1 MSSELIF
8 HHYANS
14 PFSEKVRLAF
24 GLKRLA
30 WRSVF
35 VPAVMPKPDVVA
47 LTGGYRRTP
56 VLQIGADIY
65 CDTALICHVLDRL
78 APEPPLHPAAAGLA
92 PAIAQW
98 ADTAL
103 FWAAV
108 PYTTMQPE
116 GAAHIFAKVPP
127 AAAQAFRADRMA
139 MTEGRPRPVSVDCRA
154 QLVTYLGW
162 IEAQL
167 ADGRAFLC
175 GEAPSIADLSVVQSV
190 WFIRLAPPVAG
201 VLAPYPALCA
211 WADRVQAFG
220 HGTSQRMSSGEAV
233 ALAAASSA
241 DADALPFDARAGFE
255 RGQRVTVAATDYGRD
270 LVEGEL
276 VGLAD
281 DMVSLARDDPRAG
294 GVVVHFPRVGFE
306 IRRATA
312 ASV

>member
-1 MSSELIF
+1 MSDLVF
-8 HHYANS
+8 HHYAGS

-30 WRSVF
+30 WRSVD
-35 VPAVMPKPDVVA
+35 VPVVLPKPDVVA

-65 CDTALICHVLDRL
+65 CDTALICRLLDRL
-78 APEPPLHPAAAGLA
+78 APEPPLHPASAGLA

-108 PYTTMQPE
+108 PFTTMQPE

-139 MTEGRPRPVSVDCRA
+139 MTEGRPRPVLADCRA

-175 GEAPSIADLSVVQSV
+175 GEAPTIADLSVVQSV

-201 VLAPYPALCA
+201 VVAAYPALCA

-220 HGTSQRMSSGEAV
+220 HGAAQPMSSADAV
-233 ALAAASSA
+233 ALAAASMA
-241 DADALPFDARAGFE
+241 DTDGLPFDTGAGFE
-255 RGQRVTVAATDYGRD
+255 RRQRVTVAAIDYARD
-270 LVEGEL
+270 PVEGNL

-294 GVVVHFPRVGFE
+294 RVVAHFPHVGFQ
-306 IRRATA
+306 IRPVA
-312 ASV
+312 A